1 LECGEN
7 HFIREEFNIIPS
19 KRKYIVDDYLCIRC
33 HKCMDACEVGAIEEI
48 DDRVVVNQ
56 SKCISCGK
64 CLETCPVKGA
74 MRGVFVNNLEEQKK
88 IINLVVNTL
97 EEYIESKQDDL
108 IKLGTDKLFLDELK
122 LKPIFDESLT
132 ILNDEEVVHEVLE
145 DAINRLKIRI
155 ITWDADNCKKCQ
167 MCITDCP
174 TGAISFD
181 NDNDTIV
188 RDKEKCLRCSIC
200 YQTCPFGVIKYFLAK
215 FNLDTN
221 DNDEEVIHISVKA
234 SQLAERRA

>member
-1 LECGEN
+1 MAV
-7 HFIREEFNIIPS
+7 S
-19 KRKYIVDDYLCIRC
+19 
-33 HKCMDACEVGAIEEI
+33 
-48 DDRVVVNQ
+48 
-56 SKCISCGK
+56 
-64 CLETCPVKGA
+64 
-74 MRGVFVNNLEEQKK
+74 
-88 IINLVVNTL
+88 TL
-97 EEYIESKQDDL
+97 EEYIESKQEDL
-108 IKLGTDKLFLDELK
+108 IQLGTDKLFLDELK
-122 LKPIFDESLT
+122 FKPIFDKSLT
-132 ILNDEEVVHEVLE
+132 ILNDEEVVHEMLE

-155 ITWDADNCKKCQ
+155 ITWDGDNCKKCQ
-167 MCITDCP
+167 MCIPDCP

-181 NDNDTIV
+181 SDNDVIV

>member
-1 LECGEN
+1 
-7 HFIREEFNIIPS
+7 
-19 KRKYIVDDYLCIRC
+19 
-33 HKCMDACEVGAIEEI
+33 
-48 DDRVVVNQ
+48 
-56 SKCISCGK
+56 
-64 CLETCPVKGA
+64 

-88 IINLVVNTL
+88 IINLAVSTL

-108 IKLGTDKLFLDELK
+108 IQLGTDKLFLDELDF
-122 LKPIFDESLT
+122 KPIFDKSLT

-167 MCITDCP
+167 MCIPDCP
-174 TGAISFD
+174 TGAITFD
-181 NDNDTIV
+181 NENDTIV